1 MFDSALDGKR
11 DLYACMG
18 EGRGAACG
26 SSVLDHVPGKMPY
39 AVRAYANPAMRALRA
54 IGARQ
59 AREYADQQSAMD
71 APFQQMARERFF
83 KGHDAGRDGGV
94 PIASEAS
101 EGRAAGAP
109 PELDPYKTKAAR
121 PREFLEIDVYSTRVR
136 RLQKAVR
143 NSAHILDSAAHCD
156 EQNVRWRRLFVT
168 LTYAKVEDWKPG
180 HVRDFQRHVRDWF
193 RRKCNGTRMRMVW
206 VLELQKRGAV
216 HYHCMIWIRARD
228 YFPNPHKAGWWP
240 HGFAHV
246 LSSKVTINRPVS
258 YMAKYA
264 SKASLQQAMSV
275 PKGARMYGV
284 CGPTAEGKRVIRW
297 WRAPVFVRD
306 ALGGAADIRK
316 INGGYMDKNT
326 GEFLASEWKVTVT
339 PSGRVFAW
347 RYIPPLTETVP

>member
-1 MFDSALDGKR
+1 MFDADLDGKR
-11 DLYACMG
+11 DLYACMV

-26 SSVLDHVPGKMPY
+26 SSALDHVPGKMPY
-39 AVRAYANPAMRALRA
+39 AVRAYCNPAMQAMRA

-59 AREYADQQSAMD
+59 KREYAEQQSAMD
-71 APFQQMARERFF
+71 APFQAIARERFF
-83 KGHDAGRDGGV
+83 GSANLGGAV
-94 PIASEAS
+94 EAHTASGAS
-101 EGRAAGAP
+101 GGRAEGAP

-121 PREFLEIDVYSTRVR
+121 PREVLEIDVYSTRVR

-180 HVRDFQRHVRDWF
+180 HVRDFQRHVRNWF
-193 RRKCNGTRMRMVW
+193 RRKCQGTRMRMVW

-216 HYHCMIWIRARD
+216 HYHCMIWVRARD
-228 YFPNPHKAGWWP
+228 YFPNPHKRGWWP

-246 LSSKVTINRPVS
+246 LSSKVSINRPVS

-264 SKASLQQAMSV
+264 SKASVQQAMSV

-284 CGPTAEGKRVIRW
+284 CGPTEEGKRVIRW
-297 WRAPVFVRD
+297 WRAPMFVRD

-316 INGGYMDKNT
+316 VLGGYMDKQT
-326 GEFLASEWKVTVT
+326 GEFVRSEWKVTIT

-347 RYIPPLTETVP
+347 REIPPITEAIQ

>member
-11 DLYACMG
+11 DLYALMG
-18 EGRGAACG
+18 EGRGAARG
-26 SSVLDHVPGKMPY
+26 SSALDLPPPRMTWKTRSY
-39 AVRAYANPAMRALRA
+39 ASPAMQALRA

-59 AREYADQQSAMD
+59 VREYADQLNAMD

-83 KGHDAGRDGGV
+83 KGQDTGRGCGV
-94 PIASEAS
+94 DLASAAS

-109 PELDPYKTKAAR
+109 TELDPYKTKGPR
-121 PREFLEIDVYSTRVR
+121 PREVLEIDVYSTRIR

-168 LTYAKVEDWKPG
+168 LTYARVEDWKPG
-180 HVRDFQRHVRDWF
+180 HIGDFTRLVRKWFKRH
-193 RRKCNGTRMRMVW
+193 CGGTRMRMVW

-216 HYHCMIWIRARD
+216 HYHCMIWVRARD
-228 YFPNPHKAGWWP
+228 YFPNPHKRGWWP

-264 SKASLQQAMSV
+264 SKASVQQAMSV

-284 CGPTAEGKRVIRW
+284 CGPTEEGKRVIRW

-316 INGGYMDKNT
+316 VLGGYMDKQT
-326 GEFLASEWKVTVT
+326 GEFVRSEWKVTIT

-347 RYIPPLTETVP
+347 REMPPLTETVQ